1 MALQVRYLR
10 TCERRRPDVVHL
22 SAQLLPYP
30 WFKRQHGAYPN
41 VTFPPLFPG
50 VSTHKRDNANG
61 QLLEEFILANYAK
74 FGGSDIELGTAL
86 SSKNRKKKRKNKKT
100 SAPATVGASDLD
112 SQGGSNGGGGIYL
125 DLQAVDE
132 SLLGSRGAWRSN
144 LVLIP
149 HGPLYRIFK
158 KPTESELFLSA
169 PPLTTSISD
178 PLSQEGASLSSAT
191 SSSAAPASRALELA
205 LFGRW
210 AKEGAKALASAKS
223 AWLPLG
229 PPPRGRWDPGSWEKA
244 ATSVRGLKIKEQ
256 CYTCVKYL

>member
-1 MALQVRYLR
+1 
-10 TCERRRPDVVHL
+10 VVHL

-74 FGGSDIELGTAL
+74 FGGSDIEVGTAL
-86 SSKNRKKKRKNKKT
+86 SSKNRKKKRRKKNT
-100 SAPATVGASDLD
+100 STPATVGASDLS
-112 SQGGSNGGGGIYL
+112 SQGGSNVGGGIFL

-149 HGPLYRIFK
+149 HGPLYRVFK
-158 KPTESELFLSA
+158 KPTESELLLSA
-169 PPLTTSISD
+169 PPSSASVSD
-178 PLSQEGASLSSAT
+178 TPSPEGASSSSAT
-191 SSSAAPASRALELA
+191 SSSATPTPRALELA

-210 AKEGAKALASAKS
+210 AKDGAQALASANS

-229 PPPRGRWDPGSWEKA
+229 PPPRGRWESGSWEKA
-244 ATSVRGLKIKEQ
+244 ATSVSRGITK
-256 CYTCVKYL
+256 